1 MHPHPTSHS
10 SQRAEPSTTESA
22 RRIEVSEINTS
33 EHRESS
39 AARAKHDAAPTKASV
54 ESASNTRKRKVLL
67 ALLGVAV
74 VVAAAAY
81 GTYYMTYARY
91 HESTDDAYVSGN
103 LVQLTP
109 QVTGTVVAVNADD
122 TQIVRAGDA
131 VVTLDNADAK
141 VALGNAEA
149 TLGQTVRQVSSL
161 YVNNDFYAA
170 NVAQKQSDLAR
181 AQDDLRRRRDVA
193 GTGAVS
199 AEDIAHA
206 RDAATAAKAALDAA
220 REQAEANRA
229 LTDRTTVEQHPNV
242 QAAASKVRD
251 AYLAYARNTL
261 PAPVTGYVAKRS
273 VQVGQ
278 RVSPGSPLMAI
289 VPLDGVWVD
298 ANYKESQLRNM
309 RIGQPVVLTA
319 DVYGGKVKYHGR
331 VVGFS
336 AGTGSAFATLPAQ
349 NATGNWIKIVQ
360 RLPARIQLDQKELE
374 AHPLRIGLSME
385 VEVDTRNDTG
395 PQLGAAMNTSYRTDV
410 FAQYGAQA
418 DAEIANTIA
427 RNMVPLHMGPAGN
440 VISLMPSARRDASG
454 KSGTK
459 QRAG

>member
-1 MHPHPTSHS
+1 M
-10 SQRAEPSTTESA
+10 
-22 RRIEVSEINTS
+22 SEINPLV
-33 EHRESS
+33 R
-39 AARAKHDAAPTKASV
+39 KPVDAAHVSHDPSPSGGDEVGREPA
-54 ESASNTRKRKVLL
+54 TRRRGMLL

-74 VVAAAAY
+74 VASSIAY
-81 GTYYMTYARY
+81 GVYYLTVARY

-109 QVTGTVVAVNADD
+109 QVAGTVVAVNADD
-122 TQIVRAGDA
+122 TQIVKAGDP

-161 YVNNDFYAA
+161 YVNNDLYAA

-181 AQDDLRRRRDVA
+181 AQDDLRRRQAVA
-193 GTGAVS
+193 DTGAVS

-206 RDAATAAKAALDAA
+206 RDTVTAAQAALDAA
-220 REQAEANRA
+220 RQQAQANRA
-229 LTDRTTVEQHPNV
+229 LTDNTTISQHPNV

-251 AYLAYARNTL
+251 AYLAYARNVL

-278 RVSPGSPLMAI
+278 RVSPGTPLMAI
-289 VPLDGVWVD
+289 VPLDGVWID

-309 RIGQPVVLTA
+309 RIGQPVTLTA
-319 DVYGGKVKYHGR
+319 DVYGGTVKYHGW

-336 AGTGSAFATLPAQ
+336 AGTGSAFASLPAQ

-374 AHPLRIGLSME
+374 AHPLRIGLSMD
-385 VEVDTRNDTG
+385 VDVDTHDNTG

-410 FAQYGAQA
+410 FAEYGAQA
-418 DAEIANTIA
+418 DAEIEKIIA
-427 RNMVPLHMGPAGN
+427 QNIVVEPAAQTGR
-440 VISLMPSARRDASG
+440 VVSSTTSAKRDA
-454 KSGTK
+454 KL
-459 QRAG
+459 RAS

>member
-1 MHPHPTSHS
+1 M
-10 SQRAEPSTTESA
+10 
-22 RRIEVSEINTS
+22 SEINTA
-33 EHRESS
+33 ERE
-39 AARAKHDAAPTKASV
+39 ATQAPDAKATAAPAPAIKAD
-54 ESASNTRKRKVLL
+54 EPNPRKRKLL
-67 ALLGVAV
+67 LTLLGVGV
-74 VVAAAAY
+74 VMSAAAY
-81 GTYYMTYARY
+81 GAYYMTYARY
-91 HESTDDAYVSGN
+91 HETTDDAYVSGN

-109 QVTGTVVAVNADD
+109 QVTGTVIAVNADD
-122 TQIVRAGDA
+122 TQIVKAGDP

-141 VALGNAEA
+141 IALGNAEA
-149 TLGQTVRQVSSL
+149 ALGQTVRQVSSL

-181 AQDDLRRRRDVA
+181 AQDDLRRRQAVA

-206 RDAATAAKAALDAA
+206 RDAVNAAQAALDAA
-220 REQAEANRA
+220 RQQAEANRA
-229 LTDRTTVEQHPNV
+229 LTDHTTIAQHPNV
-242 QAAASKVRD
+242 QVAASKVRD
-251 AYLAYARNTL
+251 AYLSYARNTL

-278 RVSPGSPLMAI
+278 RVSPGTPLMAV

-309 RIGQPVVLTA
+309 RIGQPVTLKA
-319 DVYGGKVKYHGR
+319 DVYGGKVEYHGR

-349 NATGNWIKIVQ
+349 NATGNWIKVVQ

-374 AHPLRIGLSME
+374 AHPLRIGLSMD
-385 VEVDTRNDTG
+385 VDVDTRDNAG
-395 PQLGAAMNTSYRTDV
+395 PQLGAAMNTTYRTDV

-418 DAEIANTIA
+418 DAEIDRIIA
-427 RNMVPLHMGPAGN
+427 QNMVPLRAGSAGN
-440 VISLMPSARRDASG
+440 VVSSMPSAKRDASD
-454 KSGTK
+454 KSGNRSVARR
-459 QRAG
+459 RAG

>member
-1 MHPHPTSHS
+1 M
-10 SQRAEPSTTESA
+10 
-22 RRIEVSEINTS
+22 SEINTP
-33 EHRESS
+33 ERETTQAPDAKPDAKST
-39 AARAKHDAAPTKASV
+39 AAQAQAVKAN
-54 ESASNTRKRKVLL
+54 EPNTRKRKLL
-67 ALLGVAV
+67 LSLLGVAV
-74 VVAAAAY
+74 VVSTAAY
-81 GTYYMTYARY
+81 GAYYMTYARY
-91 HESTDDAYVSGN
+91 HETTDDAYVSGN

-109 QVTGTVVAVNADD
+109 QVTGTVIAVNADD
-122 TQIVRAGDA
+122 TQIVKAGDP
-131 VVTLDNADAK
+131 VVTLDNADARI
-141 VALGNAEA
+141 ALGNAEA
-149 TLGQTVRQVSSL
+149 ALGQTVRQVSSL

-181 AQDDLRRRRDVA
+181 AQDDLRRRQAVA

-206 RDAATAAKAALDAA
+206 RDAVNTAQAALDAA
-220 REQAEANRA
+220 RQQAEANRA
-229 LTDRTTVEQHPNV
+229 LTDHTTIAQHPNV

-251 AYLAYARNTL
+251 AYLSYARNTL

-278 RVSPGSPLMAI
+278 RVSPGTPLMAV

-309 RIGQPVVLTA
+309 RIGQPVTLTA
-319 DVYGGKVKYHGR
+319 DVYGGKVEYHGR

-349 NATGNWIKIVQ
+349 NATGNWIKVVQ

-374 AHPLRIGLSME
+374 AHPLRIGLSMD
-385 VEVDTRNDTG
+385 VDVDTRDNAG
-395 PQLGAAMNTSYRTDV
+395 PQLGAAMNTTYRTDV

-418 DAEIANTIA
+418 DAEIDRIIA
-427 RNMVPLHMGPAGN
+427 QNMVSP
-440 VISLMPSARRDASG
+440 RDASRPIAKREAG
-454 KSGTK
+454 EKSATA

>member
-1 MHPHPTSHS
+1 M
-10 SQRAEPSTTESA
+10 
-22 RRIEVSEINTS
+22 SELNTP
-33 EHRESS
+33 ERQATQETQAT
-39 AARAKHDAAPTKASV
+39 AAPRAKQDAAANEP
-54 ESASNTRKRKVLL
+54 TRKRKLLL

-74 VVAAAAY
+74 VVSAAAY
-81 GTYYMTYARY
+81 GAYYTTYARY
-91 HESTDDAYVSGN
+91 HETTDDAYVSGN

-122 TQIVRAGDA
+122 TQIVKAGDP
-131 VVTLDNADAK
+131 VVKLDNADAK

-181 AQDDLRRRRDVA
+181 AQDDLRRRQAVA
-193 GTGAVS
+193 DTGAVS

-206 RDAATAAKAALDAA
+206 RDTVTAAQAALDAA
-220 REQAEANRA
+220 RQQAEANRA
-229 LTDRTTVEQHPNV
+229 LTDRTTIEQHPNV

-278 RVSPGSPLMAI
+278 RVSPGTPLMAI

-309 RIGQPVVLTA
+309 RIGQPVTLTA
-319 DVYGGKVKYHGR
+319 DVYGSKVQYHGR

-349 NATGNWIKIVQ
+349 NATGNWIKVVQ

-385 VEVDTRNDTG
+385 VDVDTRNDTG
-395 PQLGAAMNTSYRTDV
+395 AQLGTAMNTTYHTDV
-410 FAQYGAQA
+410 FDGYGAQA
-418 DAEIANTIA
+418 DAEIEKIIA
-427 RNMVPLHMGPAGN
+427 QNSVPMHTGAVAGAA
-440 VISLMPSARRDASG
+440 SSRPLAKRDASA
-454 KSGTK
+454 KEDKRSGSA

>member
-1 MHPHPTSHS
+1 M
-10 SQRAEPSTTESA
+10 
-22 RRIEVSEINTS
+22 SEIETTDREKTQKKGANQHANAKPAAAAS
-33 EHRESS
+33 E
-39 AARAKHDAAPTKASV
+39 P
-54 ESASNTRKRKVLL
+54 NTRKRKVLL
-67 ALLGVAV
+67 SLLGVAV
-74 VVAAAAY
+74 VVSAAAY
-81 GTYYMTYARY
+81 GAYYMTYARY
-91 HESTDDAYVSGN
+91 HENTDDAYVSGN

-122 TQIVRAGDA
+122 TQVVKMGDP

-141 VALGNAEA
+141 IALGNAEA
-149 TLGQTVRQVSSL
+149 ALGQTVRQVSSL

-181 AQDDLRRRRDVA
+181 AQDDLRRRQAVA

-199 AEDIAHA
+199 LEDISHA
-206 RDAATAAKAALDAA
+206 RDAVTAAQAALDAA
-220 REQAEANRA
+220 RQQAQANLA
-229 LTDRTTVEQHPNV
+229 LTDRTTVAEHPNV

-278 RVSPGSPLMAI
+278 RVSPGTPLMAI

-309 RIGQPVVLTA
+309 RIGQPVTLTA
-319 DVYGGKVKYHGR
+319 DVYGGKVQYHGR

-349 NATGNWIKIVQ
+349 NATGNWIKVVQ

-374 AHPLRIGLSME
+374 AHPLRIGLSMD
-385 VEVDTRNDTG
+385 VDVDTRDNTG
-395 PQLGAAMNTSYRTDV
+395 PQLGAAMTTTYRTDV

-418 DAEIANTIA
+418 DAEIDRIIA
-427 RNMVPLHMGPAGN
+427 QNMVPTHGAQQASRDASHPL
-440 VISLMPSARRDASG
+440 ARRDADS
-454 KSGTK
+454 KSVTS

>member
-1 MHPHPTSHS
+1 MS
-10 SQRAEPSTTESA
+10 EIDTTEHQGAHAASA
-22 RRIEVSEINTS
+22 KR
-33 EHRESS
+33 
-39 AARAKHDAAPTKASV
+39 DATPTTASV
-54 ESASNTRKRKVLL
+54 ENAPETHKRKALL

-74 VVAAAAY
+74 VVSAAGY
-81 GTYYMTYARY
+81 GAYYMTYGRY
-91 HESTDDAYVSGN
+91 YESTDDAYVSGN

-122 TQIVRAGDA
+122 TQIVRAGDP

-170 NVAQKQSDLAR
+170 NVAQKQSDLVR
-181 AQDDLRRRRDVA
+181 AQDDLRRRQAVA

-206 RDAATAAKAALDAA
+206 RDTVMAAQAALNAA
-220 REQAEANRA
+220 RQQAEANRA
-229 LTDRTTVEQHPNV
+229 LTDRTTIEQHPNV
-242 QAAASKVRD
+242 LAAASKVRD
-251 AYLAYARNTL
+251 AYLAYARNAL

-278 RVSPGSPLMAI
+278 RVSPGTPLMAI

-309 RIGQPVVLTA
+309 RIGQPVELTA
-319 DVYGGKVKYHGR
+319 DVYGDKVKYHGR

-360 RLPARIQLDQKELE
+360 RLPARIQLDQKELD

-385 VEVDTRNDTG
+385 VEVDTRDNTG
-395 PQLGAAMNTSYRTDV
+395 PQLGAAINTAYHTNV
-410 FAQYGAQA
+410 FAEYGAQA
-418 DAEIANTIA
+418 DAEIANIIA
-427 RNMVPLHMGPAGN
+427 RNIVPSLAEPAGS
-440 VISLMPSARRDASG
+440 VASLMPSTKRDTSD
-454 KSGTK
+454 KNDTK
-459 QRAG
+459 RRAG

>member
-1 MHPHPTSHS
+1 M
-10 SQRAEPSTTESA
+10 
-22 RRIEVSEINTS
+22 SEIDAT
-33 EHRESS
+33 ERQETQV
-39 AARAKHDAAPTKASV
+39 AGAKHDAAQTKASV
-54 ESASNTRKRKVLL
+54 AMEPNTRKRKALL

-74 VVAAAAY
+74 VVSAAAY
-81 GTYYMTYARY
+81 GAYYMTYARH

-109 QVTGTVVAVNADD
+109 QVAGTVVAVNADD
-122 TQIVRAGDA
+122 TQIVKAGDP

-181 AQDDLRRRRDVA
+181 AQDDLRRRQAVA
-193 GTGAVS
+193 DTGAVS

-206 RDAATAAKAALDAA
+206 RDTMTAARAALDAA
-220 REQAEANRA
+220 RQQAQANRA
-229 LTDRTTVEQHPNV
+229 LTDRTTIEQHPNV
-242 QAAASKVRD
+242 QAAASRVRD

-278 RVSPGSPLMAI
+278 RVSSGTPLMAI

-309 RIGQPVVLTA
+309 RIGQPVTLTA

-336 AGTGSAFATLPAQ
+336 AGTGSAFASLPAQ

-360 RLPARIQLDQKELE
+360 RLPARIQLDQKELQ
-374 AHPLRIGLSME
+374 AHPLRIGLSMD
-385 VEVDTRNDTG
+385 VDVDTRDDTG
-395 PQLGAAMNTSYRTDV
+395 PQLGAATNTSYRTDV
-410 FAQYGAQA
+410 FAEYGAQA
-418 DAEIANTIA
+418 DAEIEKIIA
-427 RNMVPLHMGPAGN
+427 QNMVPLHAGSIGN
-440 VISLMPSARRDASG
+440 AVSSTPSEKRDASDKRG
-454 KSGTK
+454 AK

>member
-1 MHPHPTSHS
+1 MSEIENTERETTQATQAAAPRAKPEAARS
-10 SQRAEPSTTESA
+10 AEP
-22 RRIEVSEINTS
+22 
-33 EHRESS
+33 
-39 AARAKHDAAPTKASV
+39 
-54 ESASNTRKRKVLL
+54 NTRKRKLL
-67 ALLGVAV
+67 LSLLGAAV
-74 VVAAAAY
+74 VASAAAY
-81 GTYYMTYARY
+81 GAYYMTYARY

-109 QVTGTVVAVNADD
+109 QVTGTVIAVNADD
-122 TQIVRAGDA
+122 TQIVKMGDS
-131 VVTLDNADAK
+131 VVKLDNADAK

-181 AQDDLRRRRDVA
+181 AQDDLRRRQAVA

-206 RDAATAAKAALDAA
+206 RDTVTAAQAALDAA
-220 REQAEANRA
+220 RQQAEANRA
-229 LTDRTTVEQHPNV
+229 LTDRTTVAEHPNV

-278 RVSPGSPLMAI
+278 RVSPGTPLMAI

-309 RIGQPVVLTA
+309 RIGQPVTLTA
-319 DVYGGKVKYHGR
+319 DVYGGKVEYHGR

-349 NATGNWIKIVQ
+349 NATGNWIKVVQ
-360 RLPARIQLDQKELE
+360 RLPARIQLDPKELE
-374 AHPLRIGLSME
+374 AHPLRIGLSMD
-385 VEVDTRNDTG
+385 VDVDTRDNTG
-395 PQLGAAMNTSYRTDV
+395 EQLGAAMNTTYRTDV
-410 FAQYGAQA
+410 FAEYGAQA
-418 DAEIANTIA
+418 DAEIDRIIA
-427 RNMVPLHMGPAGN
+427 QNMVPTHAEAARPLPKHAG
-440 VISLMPSARRDASG
+440 
-454 KSGTK
+454 
-459 QRAG
+459 

>member
-1 MHPHPTSHS
+1 M
-10 SQRAEPSTTESA
+10 
-22 RRIEVSEINTS
+22 SEIDAT
-33 EHRESS
+33 ERQTTQ
-39 AARAKHDAAPTKASV
+39 AAGAKHDAEQTKASV
-54 ESASNTRKRKVLL
+54 ANEPGTRKRKVLL

-74 VVAAAAY
+74 VVSAAAY
-81 GTYYMTYARY
+81 GAYYTTYARY

-109 QVTGTVVAVNADD
+109 QVAGTVVAVNADD
-122 TQIVRAGDA
+122 TQIVKAGDP

-170 NVAQKQSDLAR
+170 NVAQKQSDLTR
-181 AQDDLRRRRDVA
+181 AQDDLRRRQAVA
-193 GTGAVS
+193 DTGAVS

-206 RDAATAAKAALDAA
+206 RDTVTAARAALDAA
-220 REQAEANRA
+220 RQQAEANRA
-229 LTDRTTVEQHPNV
+229 LTDRTTIEQHPNV
-242 QAAASKVRD
+242 QAAASRVRD

-278 RVSPGSPLMAI
+278 RVSPGTPLMAI
-289 VPLDGVWVD
+289 VPLDGVWID

-309 RIGQPVVLTA
+309 RIGQSVTLTA

-374 AHPLRIGLSME
+374 AHPLRIGLSMD
-385 VEVDTRNDTG
+385 VDVDTRDNTG

-410 FAQYGAQA
+410 FAEYGAQA
-418 DAEIANTIA
+418 DAEIEKIIA
-427 RNMVPLHMGPAGN
+427 QNIVPLHAGSTGN
-440 VISLMPSARRDASG
+440 VVSSMPSAKRDASDRNG
-454 KSGTK
+454 PK